1 MKKKFYRFLIVLFV
15 FGFLMFMLYQ
25 VFGWDW
31 AACHYRAHV
40 EQALSQK
47 TQPASTQRGEEVFS
61 PGEKIVYTLRY
72 MGLPAGK
79 AIVRAEEIKN
89 YNNHLVY
96 SLSGRVRTS
105 EFISLFFEAEGILTS
120 YMDKDRLYSL
130 RFTEE
135 SQASGHRKNQKVV
148 TFDQENLFLEVE
160 GEKIKILPNTQD
172 PLSAF
177 YLLRLL
183 DYEKIKDGYKINI
196 KTRKRDRTLFVKFEG
211 REILKTPFGKIPVV
225 KVFLHLEPVK
235 ATLRHEISGFVWFT
249 DDEKRIPMLVKLK
262 TKAGPATLLLYD
274 LKL

>member
-1 MKKKFYRFLIVLFV
+1 MKKKFYRFLMVLFA
-15 FGFLMFMLYQ
+15 FGLLIFMLYQ

-31 AACHYRAHV
+31 AACRYRSHV

-47 TQPASTQRGEEVFS
+47 TAEVFS

-79 AIVRAEEIKN
+79 GIISVEEIKDYDN
-89 YNNHLVY
+89 RRVY
-96 SLSGRVRTS
+96 SFSGKVRTS
-105 EFISLFFEAEGILTS
+105 DFISLFFEAEGRINS
-120 YMDKDRLYSL
+120 YMDKERFQSLYFS
-130 RFTEE
+130 EE

-148 TFDQENLFLEVE
+148 TYDQENLFLEVE

-183 DYEKIKDGYKINI
+183 DYEKIKDGYEINI
-196 KTRKRDRTLFVKFEG
+196 KTRKRDRTLFVKLENK
-211 REILKTPFGKIPVV
+211 EILKTPFGKIPAI

-235 ATLRHEISGFVWFT
+235 ATSRHEISGFVWFT